1 VNIGAGLYHRRVG
14 TSGAPRALLMDSAD
28 NVAVA
33 AAVLEPGEELDL
45 GGRRVTVTERIPFGH
60 KLALERIAEGGHV
73 VKYGEVIGV
82 ATAPIEPGRHV
93 HVQNVVSAR
102 LPGR

>member
-1 VNIGAGLYHRRVG
+1 MG
-14 TSGAPRALLMDSAD
+14 TSGAPRALLMDASD

-33 AAVLEPGEELDL
+33 AAVLEPGEEIEL
-45 GGRRVTVTERIPFGH
+45 GGRRISVGERIPFGH
-60 KLALERIAEGGHV
+60 KLALEPIAEGGHV
-73 VKYGEVIGV
+73 IKYGEVIGV
-82 ATAPIEPGRHV
+82 ATEPIPAGNHV

>member
-1 VNIGAGLYHRRVG
+1 MG
-14 TSGAPRALLMDSAD
+14 TSGAPRALLMDAAD

-33 AAVLEPGEELDL
+33 AAMLEPGEPLEL
-45 GGRRVTVTERIPFGH
+45 GGRRVVVAERIPFGH
-60 KLALERIAEGGHV
+60 KLALEPIAEGGHV

-82 ATAPIEPGRHV
+82 ATAPIQPGRHV